1 LRVLVTGADGFVG
14 SWLVPRLRAT
24 GHAVVAALQPDSAA
38 PERWAGDA
46 GIRVARLDLTDGASV
61 RALAALAPE
70 AVVHLAA
77 VASGGDARRDPGAA
91 WVVNAVG
98 TALLAGALG
107 QIVAQGRG
115 DPLLLLASTAE
126 VYGRGPE
133 TPRRE
138 TDPTAPVSSYA
149 ASKLAAEVAALEV
162 HRRTGLRV
170 VIARAFAHTG
180 RGQDA
185 RFVVPALARRLL
197 VARRAKAPVIK
208 VGNLEPVR
216 EFMHV
221 ADVVDA
227 YGRLLERGRSG
238 EVYNVASGQGI
249 SLRDLL
255 ERLMEIVG
263 YRVIPEADHDLV
275 RAADIPYL
283 VGDATRL
290 QAATQWAPRVGLDE
304 LLREVVDAQT
314 D

>member
-1 LRVLVTGADGFVG
+1 LRILVTGADGFVG
-14 SWLVPRLRAT
+14 SWLVPQLRQQ
-24 GHAVVAALQPDSAA
+24 GHAVLAAMLPGAAA
-38 PERWAGDA
+38 PQAWASDT
-46 GIRVARLDLTDGASV
+46 GIRVTRLDLTDSESV
-61 RALAALAPE
+61 RALTALKPE

-91 WVVNAVG
+91 WRVNAMG
-98 TALLAGALG
+98 TALLAGTLG
-107 QIVAQGRG
+107 QLVAEGRG

-238 EVYNVASGQGI
+238 ETYNVASGQGI
-249 SLRDLL
+249 ALSDVLD
-255 ERLMEIVG
+255 RLMAIVG
-263 YRVIPEADHDLV
+263 HRVIAEADPELV
-275 RAADIPYL
+275 RPADIPYL

>member
-14 SWLVPRLRAT
+14 SWLVPRLREAR
-24 GHAVVAALQPDSAA
+24 HAVVAAVRPGLAV
-38 PERWAGDA
+38 PEGWARDA
-46 GIRVARLDLTDGASV
+46 GISVARLEVTDAESV
-61 RALAALAPE
+61 RALVALEPD
-70 AVVHLAA
+70 AVIHLAA

-91 WVVNAVG
+91 WLVNAVG
-98 TALLAGALG
+98 TALLASTLG
-107 QIVAQGRG
+107 QVVAERRG
-115 DPLLLLASTAE
+115 DPLLLVASTAE

-133 TPRRE
+133 KPRRE
-138 TDPTAPVSSYA
+138 ADATAPVSSYA
-149 ASKLAAEVAALEV
+149 ASKLAAEIAALEV

-170 VIARAFAHTG
+170 VVSRAFAHTG
-180 RGQDA
+180 KGQDA

-221 ADVVDA
+221 ADGVEA
-227 YGRLLERGRSG
+227 YCRLLEHGRAG

-249 SLRDLL
+249 SLRDVLD
-255 ERLMEIVG
+255 RLMDIVG
-263 YRVIPEADHDLV
+263 HRVIPEGDPELI

-283 VGDATRL
+283 VGDAAKLT
-290 QAATQWAPRVGLDE
+290 AATQWTPQVTLDE
-304 LLREVVDAQT
+304 LLHEVVDAQT